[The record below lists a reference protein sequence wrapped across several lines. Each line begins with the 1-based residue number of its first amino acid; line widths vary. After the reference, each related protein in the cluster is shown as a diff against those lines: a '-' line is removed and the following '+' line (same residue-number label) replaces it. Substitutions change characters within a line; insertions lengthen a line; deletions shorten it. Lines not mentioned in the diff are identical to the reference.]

1 MTIRRALHNIYWKIE
16 AIIAPGL
23 QYSQSIYEETL
34 RALVGPH
41 TTWLDL
47 GCGHQIL
54 PPWRSEQEAK
64 IAGIPAI
71 VVGVDYSLSSLSKHR
86 NISYR
91 VKGDIT
97 KLPFK
102 DCSFD
107 LATANMVL
115 EHLERPDVQF
125 KEIAR
130 VLKPGGMFLFHTP
143 NVLGYSAIGARAIP
157 DFARRKLVRFLEGR
171 GEEDVFPTYYRAN
184 SKRRIEHLAQGSGF
198 SVTNMR
204 MIVSS
209 AALIA
214 IPPLVVLELAWIRL
228 LMTKAL
234 RPLRTNIITTLKKV
248 RDSRS
253 GARSNHPS

>member
-1 MTIRRALHNIYWKIE
+1 MTIRRALHNIYWKVESIV
-16 AIIAPGL
+16 APGL

-34 RALVGPH
+34 RPLVGPH
-41 TTWLDL
+41 TAWIDL

-54 PPWRSEQEAK
+54 PPWRSAQEAE

-97 KLPFK
+97 ELPFK
-102 DCSFD
+102 NCSFD

-115 EHLERPDVQF
+115 EHLDRPDVQF
-125 KEIAR
+125 REIAR
-130 VLKPGGMFLFHTP
+130 VLKPGGIFLIHTP
-143 NVLGYSAIGARAIP
+143 NVFGYATIAARAIP
-157 DFARRKLVRFLEGR
+157 KFARRKLVRFLEGR
-171 GEEDVFPTYYRAN
+171 GEEDVFPTHYRAN
-184 SKRRIEHLAQGSGF
+184 SMRRIEHLAQGSGF
-198 SVTNMR
+198 SVRNMR

-214 IPPLVVLELAWIRL
+214 IPPFVVLELAWIRL
-228 LMTKAL
+228 LMTKPL
-234 RPLRTNIITTLKKV
+234 RPLRTNIITTLEKV

-253 GARSNHPS
+253 DARDDSS